1 MIRRAVVSAALIAAA
16 SACGDDQDPAR
27 AAELWDRVHAEGYR
41 GWGRPP
47 AYPGKAASNTAHG
60 DEVEIFVNAP
70 LDRAMRGPRV
80 DAWPEGSI
88 VVKDITS
95 RRSPSAVAI
104 AEKRGGAWFWAEYDA
119 SGDPIWSGQPAI
131 CVDCHAPRA
140 RYSDWLY
147 SAELPR

>member
-1 MIRRAVVSAALIAAA
+1 MVRRAAA
-16 SACGDDQDPAR
+16 SALAAVVLASCGDDQDPAR
-27 AAELWDRVHAEGYR
+27 ATELWDRVHREGYR
-41 GWGRPP
+41 GWARPP

-60 DEVEIFVNAP
+60 DQVEIFVNEP
-70 LDRAMRGPRV
+70 LGKAMRGPHV
-80 DAWPEGSI
+80 AAWPDGSI
-88 VVKDITS
+88 VVKDIAS

-104 AEKRGGAWFWAEYDA
+104 AEKKGGDWFWAEYDA
-119 SGDPIWSGQPAI
+119 SGDPVWSGKPAI